1 MDNTLAVFLE
11 IVKIIL
17 PAVVVFLVGY
27 FTLKKMLDNHYE
39 NRLLEFRQQN
49 RQGMLAPKI
58 QSYERLTL
66 YLERINPSNLLSRIS
81 NPTASASDYKNLLV
95 HTISEEY
102 NHNLAQQLYVS
113 PQAWQLIK
121 YVKEEMIRLVNES
134 LAGLDSNAKGVDLSK
149 AILEEIIRREEVP
162 TDKAINFLKKEFKL
176 IFDF

>member
-1 MDNTLAVFLE
+1 MDALTIFLD

-17 PAVVVFLVGY
+17 PTIVVFLVGY

-39 NRLLEFRQQN
+39 NKLLEFRQQN

-58 QSYERLTL
+58 QAYERLTL
-66 YLERINPSNLLSRIS
+66 YLERINPSNLLTRINDPS
-81 NPTASASDYKNLLV
+81 ITAVEFKGILV
-95 HTISEEY
+95 HAINEEY
-102 NHNLAQQLYVS
+102 NHNLAQQLYLS

-121 YVKEEMIRLVNES
+121 YVKEEMIRLMSES
-134 LAGLDSNAKGVDLSK
+134 LAGLDSKASSVDLSK

>member
-1 MDNTLAVFLE
+1 MDTLSVFLE

-66 YLERINPSNLLSRIS
+66 YLERINPSNLLTRIS
-81 NPTASASDYKNLLV
+81 NPSLSAADFKNVL
-95 HTISEEY
+95 IQAINDEY

-113 PQAWQLIK
+113 PQAWQMIK
-121 YVKEEMIRLVNES
+121 YVKEEMIRLINES
-134 LAGLDSNAKGVDLSK
+134 LAGLDSKASSVDLSK

>member
-1 MDNTLAVFLE
+1 MDNTLAIFMD
-11 IVKIIL
+11 IVKMIL

-39 NRLLEFRQQN
+39 GRMLEFRQQN
-49 RQGMLAPKI
+49 RQNMLPTKI
-58 QSYERLTL
+58 QAYERLTL
-66 YLERINPSNLLSRIS
+66 YLERINPSNLLTRVS
-81 NPTASASDYKNLLV
+81 NPGIPASDFKHILV
-95 HTISEEY
+95 QTINEEF

-113 PQAWQLIK
+113 PQAWQLTK
-121 YVKEEMIRLVNES
+121 YVKEEMIRLISES
-134 LAGLDSNAKGVDLSK
+134 LAGLGTDAKGVDLSK